1 VEKIFGDVNADDSD
15 RAFRFGRDGKPVLI
29 SDPFD
34 SDADLLLDDEA
45 LQTALVDQSDAK
57 DHDDAG

>member
-1 VEKIFGDVNADDSD
+1 MPTIAIG
-15 RAFRFGRDGKPVLI
+15 AFRFGRDGKPVLI
-29 SDPFD
+29 SGPFN